1 MKKYV
6 NLIKLRELL
15 KRRNQMTDSEKKHN
29 ILVARNLIQN
39 VLKDTDEDTWAAIDL
54 TEALIELDRWL
65 EESYI

>member
-1 MKKYV
+1 
-6 NLIKLRELL
+6 
-15 KRRNQMTDSEKKHN
+15 MTDSEKKHN